1 MQSLHIKRLFG
12 NTISKLLTVK
22 RKPIM
27 IRLSNHQLFTL
38 MLTFEIGSTTLFA
51 LGIDAKQDAWIV
63 ILIALLIGTGFIWVY
78 TELQNSFPDKNFVEI
93 IIAILGKLFGIPL
106 VCLYILSCLWV
117 TSRNLR
123 EFGELIKITILP
135 KTPLWII
142 LFLFL
147 LVSIYT
153 LIKGTETLAR
163 ASEIILP
170 ILIFS
175 IVLAYIFLALSKKLD
190 FKRLMPIAPNG
201 IMPIIKAVPSVAMF
215 PFGEMY
221 IFLMYW
227 RYAAKKEDV
236 RKVSMKVILLSGILL
251 TLSSIVNIGVLGAKY
266 TAITTIPFVET
277 IKLIN
282 IENIIT
288 NIDSIAIIII
298 FFGGFF
304 KMSVYL
310 NATILALKSLF
321 KTEKY
326 KLILFIFSAILFWFS
341 IVFEKNYMYHK
352 WMFPFDSLYFQIIY
366 SNVFPLL
373 LLIVYLIKKKRA
385 EL

>member
-1 MQSLHIKRLFG
+1 
-12 NTISKLLTVK
+12 
-22 RKPIM
+22 
-27 IRLSNHQLFTL
+27 
-38 MLTFEIGSTTLFA
+38 
-51 LGIDAKQDAWIV
+51 
-63 ILIALLIGTGFIWVY
+63 
-78 TELQNSFPDKNFVEI
+78 
-93 IIAILGKLFGIPL
+93 
-106 VCLYILSCLWV
+106 
-117 TSRNLR
+117 
-123 EFGELIKITILP
+123 
-135 KTPLWII
+135 
-142 LFLFL
+142 
-147 LVSIYT
+147 
-153 LIKGTETLAR
+153 
-163 ASEIILP
+163 
-170 ILIFS
+170 
-175 IVLAYIFLALSKKLD
+175 
-190 FKRLMPIAPNG
+190 
-201 IMPIIKAVPSVAMF
+201 
-215 PFGEMY
+215 
-221 IFLMYW
+221 
-227 RYAAKKEDV
+227 
-236 RKVSMKVILLSGILL
+236 
-251 TLSSIVNIGVLGAKY
+251 LSSIVNIGVLGAKY